1 MKVSIYSVHLRDM
14 VDFRDYDAAL
24 REFNE
29 RGIWA
34 VDILEGELSGITL
47 TERVGRAKD
56 AGMGIASFVAT
67 TDFIT
72 VTGDALETNTAKVKA
87 YIDECASLGIDKIM
101 LAPMVKVADSAEEFA
116 AMREKMVEGY
126 GAMSEYAEGSGVTV
140 TIENQSVPQR
150 ADSFIDDCK
159 YIIDRCPKLGFVL
172 DAGNFYCVGD
182 DVLRAYDTFRDRIVH
197 VHVKDW
203 EHHPYGRIIRQNL
216 PPIRS
221 TEMGCG
227 VIPLDTLLSRLKA
240 DGYKGSLLLEING
253 RPFDKALVEHDA
265 DYLLSY
271 CK

>member
-1 MKVSIYSVHLRDM
+1 M
-14 VDFRDYDAAL
+14 VDFRDYDAAR
-24 REFNE
+24 REFHD

-34 VDILEGELSGITL
+34 VDILEGELTDVTL
-47 TERVGRAKD
+47 TERAERVRAS
-56 AGMGIASFVAT
+56 GMGIASFVAT

-72 VTGDALETNTAKVKA
+72 ATGELLSKNTARVKA
-87 YIDECASLGIDKIM
+87 LIDECAVLGIDKIM
-101 LAPMVKVADSAEEFA
+101 LAPMVKVADSEEEFYE
-116 AMREKMVEGY
+116 MREKMVAGY

-182 DVLRAYDTFRDRIVH
+182 DVLRAYDVFRDRIVH
-197 VHVKDW
+197 VHIKDW

-216 PPIRS
+216 DPIRS
-221 TEMGCG
+221 SEMGHG
-227 VIPLDTLLSRLKA
+227 VIPLDELLTRFKNS
-240 DGYKGSLLLEING
+240 GYEGSLLLEING
-253 RPFDKALVEHDA
+253 RPFDKALVVHDTE
-265 DYLLSY
+265 YLLSF